1 MTEPIMLFETNYGYE
16 FKRES
21 KTELKI
27 SKSAWNQIHMVGLNK
42 PIIDGVATIIFS
54 KTANGIIVTK
64 TLNDQKFIGN
74 FSNAEWQYIKDWVR
88 CPEKREELTA
98 EYIKSMKPEEIKKRN
113 IENFRAQFESEE
125 YKKGLQEAYDKIQ
138 DYQTPPQDEKELT
151 RAMVDSWSFEELKN
165 KIKEDYKPQLS
176 SSKNESAFSA
186 AWRQSHYKVNR
197 HKGEVIWDT
206 VSPYAYDYQI
216 VWDIRLGLIRDT
228 KDDNYLK
235 GVKIYNPNNKKEF
248 LDSFFGEGKRPDIF
262 DKSDVPGVIEVEN
275 DPNLPF

>member
-1 MTEPIMLFETNYGYE
+1 MIRINEEQYDYVIDNGKFEM
-16 FKRES
+16 
-21 KTELKI
+21 KI
-27 SKSAWNQIHMVGLNK
+27 SKKIWEQLKYSKPGEKITYGGDTFVFYKDSFGVTIQKTCIPMNK
-42 PIIDGVATIIFS
+42 SFVMNTDLIT
-54 KTANGIIVTK
+54 
-64 TLNDQKFIGN
+64 
-74 FSNAEWQYIKDWVR
+74 WQYIKDWVR

-98 EYIKSMKPEEIKKRN
+98 EYIKNMNPEETKKRN
-113 IENFRAQFESEE
+113 IENFRAQFESED
-125 YKKGLQEAYDKIQ
+125 YKKGVQEAYDKIQ
-138 DYQTPPQDEKELT
+138 DYQTPSQDEKELT
-151 RAMVDSWSFEELKN
+151 QKMVDSWSFEELKK
-165 KIKEDYKPQLS
+165 KIKEEGYKAHVYSQG
-176 SSKNESAFSA
+176 ESAFSA

-197 HKGEVIWDT
+197 QKGEVIWDT

-235 GVKIYNPNNKKEF
+235 GVKTYNPNNKKEF